1 MTSEERHEEMRE
13 NIPAFVL
20 GGLTPDEEEALR
32 EHLRSCEECR
42 REAAS
47 YEPLLHALNLPD
59 DDAPLP
65 PGARER
71 LMQRIVEPTNVH
83 ALPTEA
89 TPSGPGSRR
98 PSRLPRVLAAASLL
112 LAVLLGGFFYQ
123 QNRQLNSEV
132 AEQQETI
139 SSVVD
144 LMERADLRVEDLPTE
159 GSETR
164 ARVYA
169 AREGD
174 VGMFVFD
181 RLPELPEDRTY
192 QLWVGGADA
201 LESAGTFEPTSEEK
215 GSYHK
220 LLSPPAGFDEYEYVG
235 VTSSPEG
242 GLQEAPP
249 PSAPDWVIRA
259 EIPSPAQASR
269 G

>member
-1 MTSEERHEEMRE
+1 MSNDARHDGIRS
-13 NIPAFVL
+13 NLPAFAL
-20 GGLTPDEEEALR
+20 GGLSPDEAGAVR
-32 EHLRSCEECR
+32 EHLRECEECR
-42 REAAS
+42 RELALYA
-47 YEPLLHALNLPD
+47 PLTHALDLAPPD
-59 DDAPLP
+59 ASPP

-71 LMQRIVEPTNVH
+71 FLQRTSNIRT
-83 ALPTEA
+83 LPTGA
-89 TPSGPGSRR
+89 PDASDPRR
-98 PSRLPRVLAAASLL
+98 HPSRLPWALAAASLL

-123 QNRQLNSEV
+123 QNRQLNNEV

-144 LMERADLRVEDLPTE
+144 LMERSDLRVEDLPTPD
-159 GSETR
+159 SEAR

-181 RLPELPEDRTY
+181 RLPPLPENRTY
-192 QLWVGGADA
+192 QLWVGGDGGM
-201 LESAGTFEPTSEEK
+201 ESAGTFEPTDEEK

-220 LLSPPAGFDEYEYVG
+220 LMSPPGGFEEYEQVG
-235 VTSSPEG
+235 VTSSPKD
-242 GLQEAPP
+242 GLEEPP
-249 PSAPDWVIRA
+249 PPAAPNWVVRA